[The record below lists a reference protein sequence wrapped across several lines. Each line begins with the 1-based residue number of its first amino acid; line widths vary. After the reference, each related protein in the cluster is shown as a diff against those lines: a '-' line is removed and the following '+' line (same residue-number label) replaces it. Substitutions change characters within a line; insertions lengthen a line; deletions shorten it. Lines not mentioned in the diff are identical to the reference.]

1 MLFKARNKAFEAIDS
16 MARKNA
22 LVAAP
27 PYAVEQALKRVGTH
41 LKTARLRR
49 NFSLEAAA
57 AKIGTGV
64 RAVRDAEAGRPG
76 TSAAV
81 YAALLWAYDLLSP
94 FADLADPARDET
106 GLALASQ
113 RKHAYP
119 SKGLDNDF

>member
-1 MLFKARNKAFEAIDS
+1 

-41 LKTARLRR
+41 LRTARLRR
-49 NFSLEAAA
+49 NLSLQVAA

-119 SKGLDNDF
+119 SNGLDNDF

>member
-1 MLFKARNKAFEAIDS
+1 MV
-16 MARKNA
+16 RKNV
-22 LVAAP
+22 LVTAP
-27 PYAVEQALKRVGTH
+27 PYAVEQALKRVGTY

-49 NFSLEAAA
+49 NLSLQVAA

-94 FADLADPARDET
+94 FADLADPARDEA

-113 RKHAYP
+113 RK
-119 SKGLDNDF
+119 

>member
-1 MLFKARNKAFEAIDS
+1 

-22 LVAAP
+22 LITAP
-27 PYAVEQALKRVGTH
+27 PYTVEQALKRVGGH
-41 LKTARLRR
+41 LRTARLRR
-49 NFSLEAAA
+49 NLSLETAA

-94 FADLADPARDET
+94 FADLADPTRDET
-106 GLALASQ
+106 GMALASQ

-119 SKGLDNDF
+119 SKRLDNDF